1 MAEVAPPLTTWVF
14 ECPNDH
20 PVFDVKGWEL
30 RDEKVNQLAGF
41 CPQKMYADLCPECG
55 AACVPA
61 QYNRRRFWPR
71 RAPALEELHSA
82 CAKRHLRV
90 SLVATVVKTFSPLRK
105 PSKTLELTELSVVDS
120 MKEGHPKVSTVLLS
134 GGMTLDEAAEKLL
147 GNLQEQDLV

>member
-1 MAEVAPPLTTWVF
+1 MSEVAPPLTAWVF

-20 PVFDVKGWEL
+20 PVFDVTGWEL
-30 RDEKVNQLAGF
+30 RDEKANVLAGF

-82 CAKRHLRV
+82 CGKRHLRV
-90 SLVATVVKTFSPLRK
+90 FLVATEMVQATSDKGS
-105 PSKTLELTELSVVDS
+105 SKHLGLTELSVIDALE
-120 MKEGHPKVSTVLLS
+120 EGHPKVSTVLLN
-134 GGMTLDEAAEKLL
+134 GMTLNSAAKKLL